1 MEDRI
6 VELEIR
12 VAFAEKALH
21 DLDGVLTRY
30 TERVDSLVRE
40 LDALRERVGSGP
52 SDGDGNVGPADDP
65 PPHY

>member
-21 DLDGVLTRY
+21 DLDGVLLRY
-30 TERVDSLVRE
+30 TERVDALVRE
-40 LDALRERVGSGP
+40 LDALRERVGSAAPGP
-52 SDGDGNVGPADDP
+52 VGPADDP

>member
-21 DLDGVLTRY
+21 DLDGVLLRY
-30 TERVDSLVRE
+30 TERVDALVRE
-40 LDALRERVGSGP
+40 LDALRERVGSAG
-52 SDGDGNVGPADDP
+52 GGTVGPADDP